1 MARLPIADNP
11 AFNMVMEAMTK
22 DTPGSYEEFNPRY
35 IQLLENLLYLKNSK
49 FDAEK
54 IVESLNI
61 TENGY
66 IPDGVVIAEAIQDLR
81 DRTGA
86 GYDGVNL
93 NMTFAQLKAK
103 VAAGDFS
110 GLHLYDYID
119 FSTTSGEAVRAEIM
133 GFNTML
139 YFGDTAIMKPH
150 VLMQTR
156 DCLATTYSYND
167 NPDNTG
173 GFNASKLK
181 TSLETIL
188 TTFPADLKNAILECR
203 RLESTKGGW
212 SWYGRKLFLPTEV
225 EVFGNVAW
233 SEAGHGSG
241 GSKQWEGYQRSYK
254 HVIKGLGKGKADSGS
269 RYYWWLSSPSAS
281 GTTTFC
287 FVNDSGNA
295 DSYGGARNSFGVAP
309 AFLIG

>member
-1 MARLPIADNP
+1 MAKLPLADNP
-11 AFNMVMEAMTK
+11 VFNLVMEAMTK

-103 VAAGDFS
+103 VATEDFS

-139 YFGDTAIMKPH
+139 YFGDTAIRKPH

-156 DCLATTYSYND
+156 DCLAATYSYND
-167 NPDNTG
+167 DPVNTG

-188 TTFPADLKNAILECR
+188 TTFPADLQNAILECR

-233 SEAGHGSG
+233 SEAGYGSG

-269 RYYWWLSSPSAS
+269 RCDWWLSSPSAS
-281 GTTTFC
+281 YTPNFC
-287 FVNDSGNA
+287 LVNN
-295 DSYGGARNSFGVAP
+295 YGGASSSDARNSYGVAP

>member
-1 MARLPIADNP
+1 MGKLQITDNP
-11 AFNMVMEAMTK
+11 VFNLVMEAMTK

-49 FDAEK
+49 FDTEK

-103 VAAGDFS
+103 VATGDFS

-119 FSTTSGEAVRAEIM
+119 FSTTSGEEVRAEIM

-139 YFGDTAIMKPH
+139 YFGDPAVMKSH

-156 DCLATTYSYND
+156 DCLVTEYVYND
-167 NPDNTG
+167 EKTNTG
-173 GFNASKLK
+173 GFNASQLK

-188 TTFPADLKNAILECR
+188 TTFPEDLKNAILECGR
-203 RLESTKGGW
+203 FESGKGTLGKC
-212 SWYGRKLFLPTEV
+212 SRKLFLPTEA
-225 EVFGNVAW
+225 EVFGHTSW
-233 SEAGHGSG
+233 SEANYGSC

-254 HVIKGLGKGKADSGS
+254 HVVKGIGKGKADRGL
-269 RYYWWLSSPSAS
+269 RCVWWLSSPSAS
-281 GTTTFC
+281 STTDFCTVSPYGTAAYYEA
-287 FVNDSGNA
+287 NG
-295 DSYGGARNSFGVAP
+295 RNGVAP

>member
-1 MARLPIADNP
+1 MAKLPIADNP
-11 AFNMVMEAMTK
+11 AFNLVMEAMTK

-35 IQLLENLLYLKNSK
+35 IQLLENLLYLKNGK

-54 IVESLNI
+54 IVKSLNI

-103 VAAGDFS
+103 VEAGDFS

-119 FSTTSGEAVRAEIM
+119 FSTTSGEEIRAEIM

-139 YFGDTAIMKPH
+139 YFGNTMITKPH

-156 DCLATTYSYND
+156 DCLTSAYIYNEEA
-167 NPDNTG
+167 DNTG

-188 TTFPADLKNAILECR
+188 TTFPTDLQNAILECR
-203 RLESTKGGW
+203 RLESLKGGW
-212 SWYGRKLFLPTEV
+212 SWCSRKLFLPTEV

-233 SEAGHGSG
+233 SEAGYGSG

-269 RYYWWLSSPSAS
+269 RYAWWLSSPSAS
-281 GTTTFC
+281 GTAYFC
-287 FVNDSGNA
+287 VVDYYGNA
-295 DSYGGARNSFGVAP
+295 DYSGARYSYGVAP

>member
-1 MARLPIADNP
+1 MAKLPLADNP
-11 AFNMVMEAMTK
+11 VFNLVMEAMTK

-35 IQLLENLLYLKNSK
+35 IQILENLLYLKNSK

-139 YFGDTAIMKPH
+139 YFGDTAIRKPH

-156 DCLATTYSYND
+156 DCLATAYAYND
-167 NPDNTG
+167 EATNTG

-188 TTFPADLKNAILECR
+188 TTFPTDLQNAILECR
-203 RLESTKGGW
+203 RLESTKGSW
-212 SWYGRKLFLPTEV
+212 NWYGRKLFLPTEV
-225 EVFGNVAW
+225 EVFGNIAW
-233 SEAGHGSG
+233 SEAGYGSG
-241 GSKQWEGYQRSYK
+241 SSKQWEGYQKSYK
-254 HVIKGLGKGKADSGS
+254 HVIKGLGKGKADNGS
-269 RYYWWLSSPSAS
+269 RCHWWLSSPSAS
-281 GTTTFC
+281 YATDFCYVGT
-287 FVNDSGNA
+287 GGYA
-295 DSYGGARNSFGVAP
+295 DNSNARNSYGVAP

>member
-11 AFNMVMEAMTK
+11 AFNIVMEAMTK

-49 FDAEK
+49 FDVEK
-54 IVESLNI
+54 IVKSLNI

-119 FSTTSGEAVRAEIM
+119 FSTTRGEAIRAEIM

-139 YFGDTAIMKPH
+139 YFGDTPIMKPH

-156 DCLATTYSYND
+156 DCLTAIYPYND
-167 NPDNTG
+167 NPDNNG
-173 GFNASKLK
+173 GFDASKLK

-203 RLESTKGGW
+203 RLESKKGNW

-233 SEAGHGSG
+233 SEAGYGSG

-254 HVIKGLGKGKADSGS
+254 HVIKGLGKGKADRGLNCN
-269 RYYWWLSSPSAS
+269 WWLSSPSAS
-281 GTTTFC
+281 NTLFFC
-287 FVNDSGNA
+287 HVNSYGNA
-295 DSYGGARNSFGVAP
+295 DSTDARNSDGVAP

>member
-11 AFNMVMEAMTK
+11 AFNIVMEAMTK

-49 FDAEK
+49 FDVEK
-54 IVESLNI
+54 IVRSLNI

-139 YFGDTAIMKPH
+139 YFGDTPIMKPH

-233 SEAGHGSG
+233 SEAGYGSG

-269 RYYWWLSSPSAS
+269 RYSWWLSSPSAS
-281 GTTTFC
+281 DAPYFC
-287 FVNDSGNA
+287 VVSSSGNA
-295 DSYGGARNSFGVAP
+295 HNNSARYGYGVAP

>member
-11 AFNMVMEAMTK
+11 AFNLVMEAMTK

-49 FDAEK
+49 FDAKK

-61 TENGY
+61 TESGY

-139 YFGDTAIMKPH
+139 YFGDKAIMKPH

-156 DCLATTYSYND
+156 DCLATAYPYND

-203 RLESTKGGW
+203 RLESMKGGW
-212 SWYGRKLFLPTEV
+212 NWYGRKLFLPTEV
-225 EVFGNVAW
+225 EVFGNIAW
-233 SEAGHGSG
+233 SEAGYGSAG
-241 GSKQWEGYQRSYK
+241 GKQWEGYQRSYK

-269 RYYWWLSSPSAS
+269 RCSWWLSSPSAS
-281 GTTTFC
+281 DTTGFC
-287 FVNDSGNA
+287 GVANSGSAN
-295 DSYGGARNSFGVAP
+295 SYDARNSSGVAP

>member
-1 MARLPIADNP
+1 MAKLPLADNP
-11 AFNMVMEAMTK
+11 VFNLVMEAMTK

-133 GFNTML
+133 GFNIML

-156 DCLATTYSYND
+156 DCLTTTYTYND
-167 NPDNTG
+167 EGTNAG

-188 TTFPADLKNAILECR
+188 TTFPADLKNSILECR

-254 HVIKGLGKGKADSGS
+254 HVIKGLGKGKAATGS
-269 RYYWWLSSPSAS
+269 RCYWWLSSPSAS
-281 GTTTFC
+281 GTTYFC
-287 FVNDSGNA
+287 LVGN
-295 DSYGGARNSFGVAP
+295 YGGADNSDARSSRGVAP

>member
-11 AFNMVMEAMTK
+11 AFNIVMEAMTK

-49 FDAEK
+49 FDVEK
-54 IVESLNI
+54 IVKSLNI

-93 NMTFAQLKAK
+93 NMTFTQLKAK

-119 FSTTSGEAVRAEIM
+119 FSTTSGEAVRTEIM

-139 YFGDTAIMKPH
+139 YFGDTPIMKPH

-156 DCLATTYSYND
+156 DCLATTYTYND
-167 NPDNTG
+167 EGTNAG

-203 RLESTKGGW
+203 RLES
-212 SWYGRKLFLPTEV
+212 
-225 EVFGNVAW
+225 
-233 SEAGHGSG
+233 
-241 GSKQWEGYQRSYK
+241 
-254 HVIKGLGKGKADSGS
+254 
-269 RYYWWLSSPSAS
+269 
-281 GTTTFC
+281 
-287 FVNDSGNA
+287 
-295 DSYGGARNSFGVAP
+295 
-309 AFLIG
+309 

>member
-11 AFNMVMEAMTK
+11 AFNLVMEAMTK
-22 DTPGSYEEFNPRY
+22 DTPGSYEEFNTRY
-35 IQLLENLLYLKNSK
+35 IQILENLLYLKNSK

-54 IVESLNI
+54 IVKSLNI

-103 VAAGDFS
+103 VATEDFS

-139 YFGDTAIMKPH
+139 YFGDTAIRKPH

-156 DCLATTYSYND
+156 DCLAATYSYND
-167 NPDNTG
+167 DPVNTG

-188 TTFPADLKNAILECR
+188 TTFPADLQNAILECR

-233 SEAGHGSG
+233 SEAGYGSG

-269 RYYWWLSSPSAS
+269 RCDWWLSSPSAS
-281 GTTTFC
+281 DTTTFC
-287 FVNDSGNA
+287 IVNNHGDASLN
-295 DSYGGARNSFGVAP
+295 GARNSSGVAP

>member
-11 AFNMVMEAMTK
+11 AFNIVMEVMTK

-49 FDAEK
+49 FDVEK
-54 IVESLNI
+54 IVKSLNI

-119 FSTTSGEAVRAEIM
+119 FTTTSGEAVRAEIM

-139 YFGDTAIMKPH
+139 YFGYTPMISPH
-150 VLMQTR
+150 ILMQTR
-156 DCLATTYSYND
+156 DCLATTYTYND
-167 NPDNTG
+167 EKTNER

-188 TTFPADLKNAILECR
+188 TTFPLDLKNAILECT
-203 RLESTKGGW
+203 RLESIKGSWEW
-212 SWYGRKLFLPTEV
+212 SGRKLFLPTEV

-233 SEAGHGSG
+233 SEAGYGSG

-254 HVIKGLGKGKADSGS
+254 RVIKGLGKGKADTGS
-269 RYYWWLSSPSAS
+269 RYAWWLSSPSAS
-281 GTTTFC
+281 NTTNFC
-287 FVNDSGNA
+287 NVNQ
-295 DSYGGARNSFGVAP
+295 YGSASDYDARGGIGVAP